1 MNTKSG
7 KKKTKRLW
15 MTAAES
21 TVYEKVRRDFEE
33 LGHEAACWDSLAFSL
48 GMLPD
53 LRVHG
58 PALATASKLLR
69 NPVFDDAADWS
80 GSDWARWIPAWRQML
95 DAWPTVR
102 ARQQNQKNTLEP
114 TARSSEENQKWRN
127 PLELRGIEVAPL
139 ISTLLARP
147 EHSAHEDSDREPLN
161 DRFDHLRAMMVAAYM
176 HCKWATNLTLQDY
189 LVWKPDGRH
198 EFAPWPIESDKA
210 SLAIRWLAEPSQ
222 ADMVSIL
229 PVATDPRKFVA
240 QLASWTRQVTPKLR
254 PLDAPSPRTDN
265 ERRRR
270 DYPRALEAYF
280 LHWKGVLERVAPRSR
295 GPAQGI
301 RHKPG
306 GTPPHEIEK
315 PPSPLVGPGPT
326 GQKGPP
332 RTPGPSGGGL
342 PGDPPGEGGGIA
354 PGDDIPV
361 PGLPLVPVAKALRAS
376 SRRKWGSMYAAMADT
391 MTCADLRYLSRA
403 EAAQLA
409 LLAARDASTIAV
421 DSAQNVERIENALLT
436 LLTLSLGLAPDQIAQ
451 TRLVFWPTAEP
462 LTPSTSP
469 GGTPGKHDKDLKGVL
484 DLPIDGPVL
493 LIWGSHRQGSLEPD
507 RSVARSSSD
516 LMAYAISGAD
526 PMPGWM
532 EPVAFLIPAVTPR
545 LSSEE
550 LADSAKDSAPPRQTV
565 RNLLLPAGRTGQL
578 LLQYWLKQRQR
589 TSATRTPELLE
600 GGRDEAYVFRTIAAS
615 AALPATAGQQQPPS
629 PDAGLRITHY
639 LDNHPDCPKPNGHDG
654 WSVALLQGHMA
665 AAVETTSGDRSLAWM
680 VTAQAHQ
687 AGQARLYYTQYSLK
701 RLANAW
707 IAGIQGAGLTFLMPE
722 RDGHRSAT
730 ADPQTDSSPWSA
742 PAAPARGPGTTIVP
756 RLPVAW
762 PWTTSAMAAFRVG
775 APFVARLEEIKRLIL
790 LLQSQLA
797 APVAL
802 DRRSALRAHHDSM
815 LMLTLVYQGLFT
827 GIRAVRSPVALIR
840 AVEQADRVHAAAGLP
855 LTEGVMVGLA
865 DKESHYNQRAR
876 LVRLQPV
883 LIQQLHVFQAHQRTL
898 VERLN
903 RVEAWHA
910 APARTRAM
918 FCLDKDDNLTEV
930 TVAWMEQRLAEL
942 GFPWPANFA
951 RGFLRTELLSRG
963 CPAADLDALL
973 GHRDAGGGAIG
984 LHSTFDAR
992 TSQDRLHAVLTQVH
1006 AELGIKVVASAI
1018 APHPVRRT
1026 DKNVLLAP
1034 MHAAGP
1040 VGRGRSGRHRQQGG
1054 VAGLPAL
1061 WQIVHQRATDD
1072 DRAQVVLLLELLSWL
1087 AARKN
1092 TFAQILCADDPRVP
1106 ALLCGPA
1113 PIARQLVQPSPTTN
1127 GGVVDGPGGLQPVH
1141 EEDLRASAEDL
1152 VASFKKLA
1160 ERTTR
1165 ARFHLAASW
1174 FRLLQHARN
1183 VLQQW
1188 NIRCPELPLVD
1199 VLRPPTSPFVE
1210 SSVLVLPI
1218 VDGWRHAVHLWA
1230 VQALAEARRW
1240 RTVAAPG
1247 PSDEGAEQ
1255 QTTTATGRSP
1265 QFATALP
1272 DAPSVFAAEGWAAAL
1287 VISAVVNGMLLDVA
1301 QLSMLLRRF
1310 SARGPR
1316 DLPLSG
1322 PESRAHLD
1330 FRVPASGSM
1339 DRQTHRWWF
1348 DPTTEL
1354 IWLAA
1359 PAMPREM
1366 RLGDIFPWLR
1376 RVALQAFPGSVRM
1389 PFEPRSFSDLVRCA
1403 EVWWLARASRTAVA
1417 SQRRQIDASS
1427 VLSERWGRLV
1437 GARRLVAP
1445 TASEGIE
1452 SAVQVAADAQS
1463 PRRARRRGPRA
1474 DKLSDFEALALV
1486 DFDQDRSVESTT
1498 ETGDPTA
1505 ADVELLASLAAVYP
1519 WVQQATDALQAVA
1532 SSPSTLDIDAM
1543 RALLPHGHGPVS
1555 AALIDFAQWLAA
1567 PDKGKLTGPPL
1578 VRSFSAAAQA
1588 LLLSIGDAPEAPAL
1602 DADTFARII
1611 RESDDLPMRAGSS
1624 MRSIRQAIL
1633 RMAKSRGLIDQVLA
1647 LLDAEDREDLED
1659 PENEGS
1665 HADACIL
1672 SFEEYTEAMD
1682 LLDKGMYPGFTQ
1694 GDRALAK
1701 LLLMLCFRPGLRPGE
1716 VYGLRLRDVTPT
1728 DLYVLPYEAHTLKST
1743 NARRR
1748 VPLDALMPA
1757 DELQRLSQFVQHR
1770 LDRGA
1775 ARDDLL
1781 LAQPTTGP
1789 ASRQRL
1795 DRWVHRVL
1803 RSVTMDPR
1811 VRLYH
1816 ARHSLSTWCDLAL
1829 RSIEHPQVLRFFAH
1843 MPLTSAFLR
1852 QGEALAIGLF
1862 GCKEAALGKG
1872 SFGLARLVGH
1882 VGPAITH
1889 MHYIHGDDL
1898 VRAAVVEREAGTTS
1912 RQAWAD
1918 LLGVSL
1924 RQISACLAGDRGFT
1938 RLMDHARRQS
1948 GWRTNPVSVAGGKA
1962 LEVDD
1967 DTPGPARPE
1976 GQPGVPALPGPA
1988 LPVSATSPVGL
1999 AAAEDWI
2006 AFSKLVDLSTAIAKG
2021 QRTPEQMAAMFGLA
2035 EKRVDT
2041 VMNGLRHWLPQV
2053 AQPGDRASREAQSGQ
2068 VGLTLTTETTTMM
2081 TRAEAWM
2088 RSRAGHDPTALAADL
2103 QFLIGCYD
2111 RRDRDFHVREA
2122 DSLHRLTTLLVGMGV
2137 KPSATQVVVRA
2148 LHPEQA
2154 ALPAFATAKAL
2165 GPFSKCDRRP
2175 IGVRSAAKATSY
2187 AKWVGIMPITSSK
2200 ESCAS
2205 VYALAAALGRV
2216 LLHGSPQAD
2225 V

>member
-1 MNTKSG
+1 MQGTAG

-21 TVYEKVRRDFEE
+21 TVHQEVRRALEE

-58 PALATASKLLR
+58 PALATAAKLLR
-69 NPVFDDAADWS
+69 NPVFDDAANWS

-95 DAWPTVR
+95 DSWPTVR
-102 ARQQNQKNTLEP
+102 AGRKRQSNTLEP
-114 TARSSEENQKWRN
+114 PARPLEQRRKWRN
-127 PLELRGIEVAPL
+127 PLELRGIEVGPL

-147 EHSAHEDSDREPLN
+147 ERSALGDANREALN
-161 DRFDHLRAMMVAAYM
+161 HRFDHLRAMMMAAYM
-176 HCKWATNLTLQDY
+176 HCKWSSHLTPQDY
-189 LVWKPDGRH
+189 LVWRPDGRH
-198 EFAPWPIESDKA
+198 EFSPLPVESDKA
-210 SLAIRWLAEPSQ
+210 CLTIRWLAAPSQ
-222 ADMVSIL
+222 ADMVAIL
-229 PVATDPRKFVA
+229 PDAADPRAFIA
-240 QLASWTRQVTPKLR
+240 ELRSWVSRVTPKQR
-254 PLDAPSPRTDN
+254 ELDAPTAETDE
-265 ERRRR
+265 ERHRRQ
-270 DYPRALEAYF
+270 YPSALAAYF
-280 LHWKGVLERVAPRSR
+280 VHWD
-295 GPAQGI
+295 GI
-301 RHKPG
+301 LAETPG
-306 GTPPHEIEK
+306 GLPPGVIEK
-315 PPSPLVGPGPT
+315 KPRPIVEPGPG

-332 RTPGPSGGGL
+332 RTPGRSGGGS
-342 PGDPPGEGGGIA
+342 PDDPPGEGGGIA
-354 PGDDIPV
+354 PGDKIPV
-361 PGLPLVPVAKALRAS
+361 PGLPLVPAAKALRAS
-376 SRRKWGSMYAAMADT
+376 SRRKWGSMHVAMADT
-391 MTCADLRYLSRA
+391 MTCADLRYLSRP

-409 LLAARDASTIAV
+409 LLAARDASTLAV
-421 DSAQNVERIENALLT
+421 DSAHNRERIENALLT
-436 LLTLSLGLAPDQIAQ
+436 LLTLSLGLAPDQVAQ

-462 LTPSTSP
+462 LTPSTSS
-469 GGTPGKHDKDLKGVL
+469 GGRPGKHDKDLQGVL
-484 DLPIDGPVL
+484 DLPIEGPVL
-493 LIWGSHRQGSLEPD
+493 LIWGSDRQSSLQPD
-507 RSVARSSSD
+507 RSAARSPSD
-516 LMAYAISGAD
+516 LMAYAISGVD
-526 PMPGWM
+526 PMPAWM

-545 LSSEE
+545 LSSQE
-550 LADSAKDSAPPRQTV
+550 LADAAEDSAPPRQTV

-589 TSATRTPELLE
+589 TSAARTPELLE
-600 GGRDEAYVFRTIAAS
+600 GHRDEAYVFRTIASS
-615 AALPATAGQQQPPS
+615 AALPATEGQQKLPS

-639 LDNHPDCPKPNGHDG
+639 LDNHPDCPKPIGHDG
-654 WSVALLQGHMA
+654 WSVALLQDHMA

-680 VTAQAHQ
+680 VTSQTHQ
-687 AGQARLYYTQYSLK
+687 AGQARLYYTQYSLN
-701 RLANAW
+701 RLADAW
-707 IAGIQGAGLTFLMPE
+707 IAGMHGAGLAFLMPE

-730 ADPQTDSSPWSA
+730 ADPPIGSSPRSA
-742 PAAPARGPGTTIVP
+742 PAAPAHGPGTTTVP
-756 RLPVAW
+756 RLPVTW
-762 PWTTSAMAAFRVG
+762 PWTTSAMSALRVG
-775 APFVARLEEIKRLIL
+775 APFVARLGEIKRLIR

-802 DRRSALRAHHDSM
+802 DRRSALRAHHRSM
-815 LMLTLVYQGLFT
+815 LMLTLVYQGLLT
-827 GIRAVRSPVALIR
+827 GLRAVRSPVALIR
-840 AVEQADRVHAAAGLP
+840 AVEQADRVHAAAGLA
-855 LTEGVMVGLA
+855 LAEEVMVGLA
-865 DKESHYNQRAR
+865 DKEGYYNQRAR

-883 LIQQLHVFQAHQRTL
+883 LIQQLRVLQAHQLAL
-898 VERLN
+898 VERLDL
-903 RVEAWHA
+903 VQAWRA

-918 FCLDKDDNLTEV
+918 FCLDQDGNLTEV
-930 TVAWMEQRLAEL
+930 TVAWTEQQLAEL

-973 GHRDAGGGAIG
+973 GHRDAGGGSIG
-984 LHSTFDAR
+984 LHSTHDAR
-992 TSQDRLHAVLTQVH
+992 ASQDRLHAVLAQVH
-1006 AELGIKVVASAI
+1006 AELGIKVVESAI
-1018 APHPVRRT
+1018 PSHPGKRT
-1026 DKNVLLAP
+1026 DKDVLLAP

-1054 VAGLPAL
+1054 IAELPAL
-1061 WQIVHQRATDD
+1061 WQIVHQRATDE
-1072 DRAQVVLLLELLSWL
+1072 DRAQVVLLLKLLSWL

-1092 TFAQILCADDPRVP
+1092 TLAQILCADDPRVP
-1106 ALLCGPA
+1106 ALVGGPA
-1113 PIARQLVQPSPTTN
+1113 ILARQLVQPSPTTN
-1127 GGVVDGPGGLQPVH
+1127 GGEAGGPGGLQPVH
-1141 EEDLRASAEDL
+1141 EEELRASAEDL
-1152 VASFKKLA
+1152 VASFKHLA

-1183 VLQQW
+1183 VLHQW

-1230 VQALAEARRW
+1230 VQALADARRW
-1240 RTVAAPG
+1240 RAIAAPG
-1247 PSDEGAEQ
+1247 PSDTGGEQ
-1255 QTTTATGRSP
+1255 QPTTAARPPRLSTTT
-1265 QFATALP
+1265 LP
-1272 DAPSVFAAEGWAAAL
+1272 EAPSVFAAEGWAAAL

-1376 RVALQAFPGSVRM
+1376 RIALQAFPGSVSM

-1437 GARRLVAP
+1437 GAKRLVAP
-1445 TASEGIE
+1445 AGPHGDEM
-1452 SAVQVAADAQS
+1452 AAQLAADEQTPA
-1463 PRRARRRGPRA
+1463 RARRRGPKVA
-1474 DKLSDFEALALV
+1474 KPSDFEVLALV
-1486 DFDQDRSVESTT
+1486 DFDQNRSVNSAT
-1498 ETGDPTA
+1498 EAGDPTA
-1505 ADVELLASLAAVYP
+1505 ADVEVLASLAAVHP
-1519 WVQQATDALQAVA
+1519 WVQQATDALQAAA

-1543 RALLPHGHGPVS
+1543 RTLLPQGHGSVS

-1567 PDKGKLTGPPL
+1567 PDKGAFTGPPL

-1588 LLLSIGDAPEAPAL
+1588 LLLSIDDAPEAPAL
-1602 DADTFARII
+1602 DANTFARII
-1611 RESDDLPMRAGSS
+1611 RESDDLPVRAGSS

-1633 RMAKSRGLIDQVLA
+1633 RMAESRGLLDQVLA
-1647 LLDAEDREDLED
+1647 LLDDEDHEDLED
-1659 PENEGS
+1659 PEDEGS

-1672 SFEEYTEAMD
+1672 SFEEYAQAMEV
-1682 LLDKGMYPGFTQ
+1682 LDKGLYPDITQ
-1694 GDRALAK
+1694 GDRALGK

-1728 DLYVLPYEAHTLKST
+1728 DLYVLPYGRHTLKST

-1748 VPLDALMPA
+1748 VPLDVLMPA
-1757 DELQRLSQFVQHR
+1757 DELERLWRFVRHR
-1770 LDRGA
+1770 VDRGA
-1775 ARDDLL
+1775 APDDLL

-1789 ASRQRL
+1789 ANRQRL

-1852 QGEALAIGLF
+1852 QGEALATGLF
-1862 GCKEAALGKG
+1862 GCKEASLGKG

-1898 VRAAVVEREAGTTS
+1898 VRAAVVEREAGRTS

-1924 RQISACLAGDRGFT
+1924 RQISAFLAGDRGFT
-1938 RLMDHARRQS
+1938 RLMDHARRQA
-1948 GWRTNPVSVAGGKA
+1948 GWRTNPVSVAGSKA
-1962 LEVDD
+1962 PNLDD
-1967 DTPGPARPE
+1967 DTPGPASRD
-1976 GQPGVPALPGPA
+1976 GQPGVPALPAPA
-1988 LPVSATSPVGL
+1988 LPVSATSAVGL
-1999 AAAEDWI
+1999 ADAEDWI
-2006 AFSKLVDLSTAIAKG
+2006 AFSKLVDLSSAIAKG
-2021 QRTPEQMAAMFGLA
+2021 QRTPRQMAAMFGLD
-2035 EKRVDT
+2035 EQRVET
-2041 VMNGLRHWLPQV
+2041 VMHGLRHWLPHV
-2053 AQPGDRASREAQSGQ
+2053 AQPGKRATREAQSGQ
-2068 VGLTLTTETTTMM
+2068 VGLTLTTETTAMM

-2088 RSRAGHDPTALAADL
+2088 RSRAGHDPTALALDL
-2103 QFLIGCYD
+2103 EFLIGCYD

-2122 DSLHRLTTLLVGMGV
+2122 ESLQRLTTLLVSMGV

-2148 LHPEQA
+2148 LHTEQA

-2165 GPFSKCDRRP
+2165 GPFSECDRRP
-2175 IGVRSAAKATSY
+2175 IGVRAAAKAASY
-2187 AKWVGIMPITSSK
+2187 AKWVGIMPITSSQ

-2205 VYALAAALGRV
+2205 VYALAAALARV
-2216 LLHGSPQAD
+2216 LLPGSRQAD